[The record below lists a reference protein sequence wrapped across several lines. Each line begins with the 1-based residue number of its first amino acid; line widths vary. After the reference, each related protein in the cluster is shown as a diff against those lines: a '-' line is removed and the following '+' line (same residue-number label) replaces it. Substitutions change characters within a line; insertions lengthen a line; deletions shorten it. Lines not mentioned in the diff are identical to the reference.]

1 MEENGG
7 IMPTLNIKGFPED
20 LYNLLVQQAKQDCRS
35 LTGEVLYLLEL
46 ALEAEQKKK
55 RSILRMR
62 GLGKKH
68 WKNVDAT
75 EHINKEWDSWD

>member
-1 MEENGG
+1 
-7 IMPTLNIKGFPED
+7 MPTLNIKGFPDD
-20 LYNLLVQQAKQDCRS
+20 LYNLLMQQAKQDRRS

-55 RSILRMR
+55 RSILQMR

-68 WKNVDAT
+68 WKKVEAT
-75 EHINKEWDSWD
+75 EHINKERDSWD